1 MTTEVLAARGV
12 QVGAVAANQAEA
24 IDQVGALL
32 VAQGL
37 VTQAYVTAM
46 HAREAIISTYLGN
59 GIALPHGTD
68 HVEDAIL
75 RTGLAVVQYPAGVPW
90 GDEPA
95 RLVIGL
101 AATSDEHLG
110 IMSRLAAILDDAELC
125 DRLGRSTDAAEIHAA
140 LTAEAPDD
148 DDDEPGGHE
157 AAAQAPAG
165 IRRTARITN
174 PSGLHAR
181 PAAQVVARL
190 QPLDADV
197 TLEVNGRRADARS
210 ITSTLGL
217 GAAVGDELTITVNG
231 PDAEAALDA
240 VLGIVTSGSDL

>member
-1 MTTEVLAARGV
+1 MTAEVLAAEAV
-12 QVGAVAANQAEA
+12 QVGATAADQAEA
-24 IDQVGALL
+24 IDRVGALL

-37 VTQAYVTAM
+37 VTAAYVTAM
-46 HAREAIISTYLGN
+46 HAREAIVSTYLGN
-59 GIALPHGTD
+59 GIALPHGTN
-68 HVEDAIL
+68 EAQDAIL
-75 RTGLAVVQYPAGVPW
+75 RTGLAVVQFPAGVPW
-90 GDEPA
+90 GEEPA

-101 AATSDEHLG
+101 AATSDEHIG
-110 IMSRLAAILDDAELC
+110 ILSRLAGILDDQELC
-125 DRLGRSTDAAEIHAA
+125 ERLGRSTDPAEIHAA
-140 LTAEAPDD
+140 LTAPETPDD
-148 DDDEPGGHE
+148 GGHV
-157 AAAQAPAG
+157 AAPAG

-197 TLEVNGRRADARS
+197 AMEVNGRRADARS

-217 GAAVGDELTITVNG
+217 GASVGDELTVTASG

-240 VLGIVTSGSDL
+240 VLAIVMSGSDL

>member
-1 MTTEVLAARGV
+1 MTAEVLTAEAV
-12 QVGAVAANQAEA
+12 QVGAAAADQSEA
-24 IDQVGALL
+24 IDRVGALL

-37 VTQAYVTAM
+37 VTTAYVNAM
-46 HAREAIISTYLGN
+46 HDREAIVSTYLGN
-59 GIALPHGTD
+59 GIALPHGTSEAQGE
-68 HVEDAIL
+68 VL
-75 RTGLAVVQYPAGVPW
+75 RTGLAVVQFPAGVPW

-101 AATSDEHLG
+101 AANADEHIAIL
-110 IMSRLAAILDDAELC
+110 SRLAGILDDEELC
-125 DRLGRSTDAAEIHAA
+125 ERLGRATDPAEIHAA
-140 LTAEAPDD
+140 LTAPVS
-148 DDDEPGGHE
+148 DDDEEDDEGHE
-157 AAAQAPAG
+157 TVPPG
-165 IRRTARITN
+165 IRRNATITN

-197 TLEVNGRRADARS
+197 TIEINGRRADARS

-217 GAAVGDELTITVNG
+217 GASVGDELTIFADG

-240 VLGIVTSGSDL
+240 VLAIVTSGSDL

>member
-1 MTTEVLAARGV
+1 MTAEVLTAEAV
-12 QVGAVAANQAEA
+12 QVGAAAADQAEA
-24 IDQVGALL
+24 IDRVGALL

-37 VTQAYVTAM
+37 VTNAYVNAM
-46 HAREAIISTYLGN
+46 HAREAIVSTYLGN
-59 GIALPHGTD
+59 GIALPHGTSEAQGE
-68 HVEDAIL
+68 VI
-75 RTGLAVVQYPAGVPW
+75 RTGLAVVQFPAGVPW

-101 AATSDEHLG
+101 AANADEHIAIL
-110 IMSRLAAILDDAELC
+110 SRLAGILDDEALC
-125 DRLGRSTDAAEIHAA
+125 ERLGRATDPAEIHAA
-140 LTAEAPDD
+140 LTAPVIDD
-148 DDDEPGGHE
+148 GEDDVEHE
-157 AAAQAPAG
+157 TVPPG

-197 TLEVNGRRADARS
+197 VIEINGRRADARS

-217 GAAVGDELTITVNG
+217 GASVGDELTIFADG
-231 PDAEAALDA
+231 RDAEAALEA
-240 VLGIVTSGSDL
+240 VLAIVTSGSDL

>member
-1 MTTEVLAARGV
+1 MTAEVLAAEAV
-12 QVGAVAANQAEA
+12 EVGASAADQAEA
-24 IDQVGALL
+24 IDRVGALL

-37 VTQAYVTAM
+37 VTDAYVTAM
-46 HAREAIISTYLGN
+46 HAREAIVSTYLGN
-59 GIALPHGTD
+59 GIALPHGTN
-68 HVEDAIL
+68 EAQDAIL
-75 RTGLAVVQYPAGVPW
+75 RTGLAVIQFPAGVPW

-101 AATSDEHLG
+101 AATSDEHIG
-110 IMSRLAAILDDAELC
+110 ILSRLAGILDDEELC
-125 DRLGRSTDAAEIHAA
+125 ERLGRSTDPAEIHAA
-140 LTAEAPDD
+140 LTAPEEPDN
-148 DDDEPGGHE
+148 GGHH
-157 AAAQAPAG
+157 AAPSG
-165 IRRTARITN
+165 ISRTARITN

-197 TLEVNGRRADARS
+197 AMEVNGRRADARS

-217 GAAVGDELTITVNG
+217 GASVGDELTITANG

-240 VLGIVTSGSDL
+240 VLAIVTSGSDL

>member
-1 MTTEVLAARGV
+1 MTAEVLTAEAV
-12 QVGAVAANQAEA
+12 QVGAAAADQAEA
-24 IDQVGALL
+24 IDRVGALL

-37 VTQAYVTAM
+37 VTNAYVNAM
-46 HAREAIISTYLGN
+46 HAREAIVSTYLGN
-59 GIALPHGTD
+59 GIALPHGTSEAQAE
-68 HVEDAIL
+68 VI
-75 RTGLAVVQYPAGVPW
+75 RTGLAVVQFPAGVPW

-101 AATSDEHLG
+101 AANADEHIAIL
-110 IMSRLAAILDDAELC
+110 SRLAGILDDEELC
-125 DRLGRSTDAAEIHAA
+125 ERLGRATDPAEIHAA
-140 LTAEAPDD
+140 LTAPVSDD
-148 DDDEPGGHE
+148 GEDGEEHE
-157 AAAQAPAG
+157 TVPPG

-197 TLEVNGRRADARS
+197 VIEINGRRADARS

-217 GAAVGDELTITVNG
+217 GASVGDELTIFADG
-231 PDAEAALDA
+231 RDAEAALEA
-240 VLGIVTSGSDL
+240 VLAIVTSGSDL

>member
-1 MTTEVLAARGV
+1 MTAEVLTAEAV
-12 QVGAVAANQAEA
+12 QVGAAAADQAEA
-24 IDQVGALL
+24 IDRVGALL

-37 VTQAYVTAM
+37 VTNAYVNAM
-46 HAREAIISTYLGN
+46 HAREAIVSTYLGN
-59 GIALPHGTD
+59 GIALPHGTSEAQGE
-68 HVEDAIL
+68 VI
-75 RTGLAVVQYPAGVPW
+75 RTGLAVVQFPAGVPW

-101 AATSDEHLG
+101 AANADEHIAIL
-110 IMSRLAAILDDAELC
+110 SRLAGILDDEELC
-125 DRLGRSTDAAEIHAA
+125 DRLGRATDPAEIHAA
-140 LTAEAPDD
+140 LTAPVADD
-148 DDDEPGGHE
+148 DGEDDEAVP
-157 AAAQAPAG
+157 PG

-197 TLEVNGRRADARS
+197 VIEINGRRADARS

-217 GAAVGDELTITVNG
+217 GASVGDELTIFADG
-231 PDAEAALDA
+231 RDAEAALEA
-240 VLGIVTSGSDL
+240 VLAIVTSGSDL

>member
-1 MTTEVLAARGV
+1 MTAEVLTPEAV
-12 QVGAVAANQAEA
+12 QVGAAAADQSEA
-24 IDQVGALL
+24 IDRVGALL

-37 VTQAYVTAM
+37 VTNAYVNAM
-46 HAREAIISTYLGN
+46 HAREAIVSTYLGN
-59 GIALPHGTD
+59 GIALPHGTSEAQGE
-68 HVEDAIL
+68 VI
-75 RTGLAVVQYPAGVPW
+75 RTGLAVVQFPAGVPW

-101 AATSDEHLG
+101 AANADEHIAIL
-110 IMSRLAAILDDAELC
+110 SRLAGILDDEDLC
-125 DRLGRSTDAAEIHAA
+125 ERLGRATDPAEIHAA
-140 LTAEAPDD
+140 LTAPVS
-148 DDDEPGGHE
+148 DDEEEDDEEHE
-157 AAAQAPAG
+157 TVPPG

-197 TLEVNGRRADARS
+197 VIEINGRRADARS

-217 GAAVGDELTITVNG
+217 GASVGDELTIFADG
-231 PDAEAALDA
+231 RDAEAALEA
-240 VLGIVTSGSDL
+240 VLAIVTSGSDL

>member
-1 MTTEVLAARGV
+1 MTTEVLAAGSVR
-12 QVGAVAANQAEA
+12 VGAVAANQAEA

-32 VAQGL
+32 VETGL
-37 VTQAYVTAM
+37 VTEAYVRAM

-68 HVEDAIL
+68 HVQDAIL
-75 RTGLAVVQYPAGVPW
+75 RTGLAVLQYPAGVPW

-125 DRLGRSTDAAEIHAA
+125 DRLCRSTDPAEIHAA
-140 LTAEAPDD
+140 LTAEVPDEDVAD
-148 DDDEPGGHE
+148 DGLEANEPRPGTV
-157 AAAQAPAG
+157 
-165 IRRTARITN
+165 RRTARITN

-197 TLEVNGRRADARS
+197 TLEINGRRADARS

-217 GAAVGDELTITVNG
+217 GAAVGDELTITVDG